1 MKSMALRAC
10 GLVVAAA
17 LALAGTAA
25 GSPRALQVDR
35 GVVQAVSPARL
46 VLRELDGSLVTIAV
60 GTRTRVRVN
69 GLASA
74 VAVIRPGFVAT
85 ALHDGDAPA
94 IVIRAIGR
102 VVRAVDRGVVVS
114 LVVRRLTIRTA
125 SGSSLVFR
133 ITARTRIRIR
143 GLPTTVAALTPG
155 QVADVAHDAAGNA
168 FRIAVRPRLRG

>member
-1 MKSMALRAC
+1 MGFVRLPGCVLTIIAT
-10 GLVVAAA
+10 V
-17 LALAGTAA
+17 ALAGTASA
-25 GSPRALQVDR
+25 STGALQIDR

-46 VLRELDGSLVTIAV
+46 VLRELDGRLVTIAV